1 MASLLCFH
9 LTPDLPRHSVFAI
22 SQEDKRRL
30 GRDKSQSCALHLS
43 LRSVFAIFAEKRAFM
58 PTSESK
64 TRNVL
69 IEVARNLFAQKG
81 KKNVTMNDIAKSS
94 GKGRRTLYL
103 YFKSKD
109 DIYKAVIQ
117 TEVQTLDNQLTE
129 IYNKQLPPR
138 AKLTEF
144 ITAHLEGA
152 KAAVLRNGSLRSDF
166 FRDIYEVEKARRKLD
181 AKEIKMI
188 ADILS
193 SGNNRIQNPH
203 IDIELSATIL
213 FYAVKGLEI
222 PYMRKTMEPDF
233 EQHKKTIIEFVLES
247 VRF

>member
-1 MASLLCFH
+1 MPKRPARAGVPYIYISKAKKTFTRQSSRLRSKH
-9 LTPDLPRHSVFAI
+9 LTTNK
-22 SQEDKRRL
+22 E
-30 GRDKSQSCALHLS
+30 
-43 LRSVFAIFAEKRAFM
+43 
-58 PTSESK
+58 
-64 TRNVL
+64 
-69 IEVARNLFAQKG
+69 
-81 KKNVTMNDIAKSS
+81 
-94 GKGRRTLYL
+94 
-103 YFKSKD
+103 

-193 SGNNRIQNPH
+193 SGNNRKSNPH
-203 IDIELSATIL
+203 VDIELSATIL